1 MSKFFIFLVKT
12 FWATFID
19 ILRNFTGHT
28 GHTYTKSS
36 ALNITEFVKQI
47 IENIPYTVARWN
59 LLKKGLA
66 YYLVNHN
73 FKLSYSRICS
83 PYRWRLIC
91 LQLNSAVL
99 ILLRDQCQLDIKF
112 ILCYH
117 TMSPPKGWCHKFR
130 YFRVVYLDMLH
141 WNIPLWLV
149 VPSRIIIFNQ
159 SECFNSA
166 KRSSDSKFRIDQPY
180 LWPILSAICF

>member
-19 ILRNFTGHT
+19 ILRHFTGHT

-47 IENIPYTVARWN
+47 IENIPYTVARWY
-59 LLKKGLA
+59 LLNKGLA

-130 YFRVVYLDMLH
+130 YFRVTYQLQNWTSKTVWTCPLVLCHVYFQDH
-141 WNIPLWLV
+141 CYKIGT
-149 VPSRIIIFNQ
+149 
-159 SECFNSA
+159 C
-166 KRSSDSKFRIDQPY
+166 Y
-180 LWPILSAICF
+180 LWGKTPFST